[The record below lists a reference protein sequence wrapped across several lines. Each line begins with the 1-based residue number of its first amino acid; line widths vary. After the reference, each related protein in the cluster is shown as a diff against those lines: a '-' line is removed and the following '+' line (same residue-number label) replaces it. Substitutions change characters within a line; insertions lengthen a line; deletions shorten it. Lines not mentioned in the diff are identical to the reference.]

1 LEVSFDGDV
10 AYITDTVGFDTN
22 VIYRAEDIDGD
33 GNVSAAVEKRIIDGY
48 KPFGVPVDLSMD
60 AREGSVFP

>member
-33 GNVSAAVEKRIIDGY
+33 GTVSAAEATRFIDGDNA
-48 KPFGVPVDLSMD
+48 FGVPVDFAMD
-60 AREGSVFP
+60 ARDGSVFP